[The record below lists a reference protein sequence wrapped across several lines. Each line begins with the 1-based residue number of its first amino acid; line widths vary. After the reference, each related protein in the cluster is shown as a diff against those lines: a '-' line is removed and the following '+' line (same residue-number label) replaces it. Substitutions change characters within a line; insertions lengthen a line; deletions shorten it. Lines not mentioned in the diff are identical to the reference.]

1 MDLISHEGIFAVK
14 INKLL
19 MLIMCSSLVV
29 IPKVLQAAENTKK
42 QVDISDPMAVYTGGA
57 LTGGNDGLGGAFQ
70 FGLHKGDWGLL
81 GKIEAKKN
89 LDAYRARFFT
99 PNSKT
104 GTGIFIDAGTDSSI
118 DGVTSNYATVGVLQV
133 IPLSKQLRLYAGLT
147 YGKSWEAN
155 DLFEETKIV
164 MAQSYFK
171 YDINDKFYLMLNP
184 QYTYGFDG
192 EETRKFMMEFLF
204 GYHIDAT
211 KLVYLETSTEN
222 VVILNFKFKI

>member
-1 MDLISHEGIFAVK
+1 M
-14 INKLL
+14 NKLL
-19 MLIMCSSLVV
+19 LLTLCSSLA
-29 IPKVLQAAENTKK
+29 IMPTVLQAQEKTKEPI
-42 QVDISDPMAVYTGGA
+42 DISDPMAVYTGGA

-104 GTGIFIDAGTDSSI
+104 GTGIFIDAGTDASTEDI
-118 DGVTSNYATVGVLQV
+118 RSNYATVGVLQV
-133 IPLSKQLRLYAGLT
+133 VPLSKKLRLYVGAT
-147 YGKSWEAN
+147 YGKSWEA
-155 DLFEETKIV
+155 DDKFEETKIAIV
-164 MAQSYFK
+164 QTYLK
-171 YDINDKFYLMLNP
+171 YDIDDKFYMMLNP

-192 EETRKFMMEFLF
+192 EETRKFFMEFNF

-222 VVILNFKFKI
+222 DVILNFKFKI

>member
-1 MDLISHEGIFAVK
+1 MMNKLACGLYGIGFTLISFG
-14 INKLL
+14 L
-19 MLIMCSSLVV
+19 
-29 IPKVLQAAENTKK
+29 AAEETTKAA
-42 QVDISDPMAVYTGGA
+42 VDISDPMAVYTGGA

-89 LDAYRARFFT
+89 LDAYRVRFFT

-104 GTGIFIDAGTDSSI
+104 GTGIFIDAGTDASTE
-118 DGVTSNYATVGVLQV
+118 GLRSNYATFGVLQV
-133 IPLSKQLRLYAGLT
+133 VPLSKKLRLYAGLT

-155 DLFEETKIV
+155 DLFAETKIAI
-164 MAQSYFK
+164 AQTYFK

-192 EETRKFMMEFLF
+192 EETRKFMMEFNF

-222 VVILNFKFKI
+222 DVILNFKFKI